1 MKKRGTKK
9 TLAKGVTKGLGKGNS
24 NPSNQAKIKAKNESN
39 IGDYKGEISTS
50 ITYERNL
57 KKGLEIR
64 KDKALAKRTERFK
77 SFLQEYARLRAMA
90 KEDKSINQKAII
102 HQLKAKIKLSRRE
115 FFEFREILKGRR
127 NIKREKVLDQIKK
140 VAEADTLRRKAANAM
155 QKHNKS
161 KAIAKP
167 IENENVI
174 EIVNKDKGVD
184 DLQNKTGTLPR
195 LSHEH
200 VLEIAKIIES
210 EILRPIRA
218 KLSEKSER
226 IKEGRKRGSIKGGNT
241 NRKNWENFI

>member
-1 MKKRGTKK
+1 MKKRASEKE
-9 TLAKGVTKGLGKGNS
+9 TLAKGLAKGLGKGNS
-24 NPSNQAKIKAKNESN
+24 NPSNQDKIKAKNESN

-64 KDKALAKRTERFK
+64 KDKARAKRIERFK
-77 SFLQEYARLRAMA
+77 SFLQEYARLLAMA
-90 KEDKSINQKAII
+90 KEDESINQKAII

-140 VAEADTLRRKAANAM
+140 VAEADTLRRKAYDNL
-155 QKHNKS
+155 QS
-161 KAIAKP
+161 KTA
-167 IENENVI
+167 
-174 EIVNKDKGVD
+174 
-184 DLQNKTGTLPR
+184 TLPR

-200 VLEIAKIIES
+200 ILEIAEIIES

-218 KLSEKSER
+218 KLAEKSER
-226 IKEGRKRGSIKGGNT
+226 IKEGRKRGSAIGGNT
-241 NRKNWENFI
+241 TREDSRENFI